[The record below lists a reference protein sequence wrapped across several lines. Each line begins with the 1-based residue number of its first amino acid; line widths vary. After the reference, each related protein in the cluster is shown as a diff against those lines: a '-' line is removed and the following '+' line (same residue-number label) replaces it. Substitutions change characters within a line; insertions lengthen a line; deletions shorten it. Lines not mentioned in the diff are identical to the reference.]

1 MGQASSQ
8 MPGCQSQT
16 ARQAD
21 VPLSAVQGP
30 TGQGLLLRMR
40 VSKDI
45 VITSLWGSR
54 NTLQSTASTQGFKG
68 VRSATCVPNTE
79 LDLIWSHPGET
90 TCRPLN
96 NNYNLGEKQTSIF
109 SISLEHDSCV
119 IQDIGWDYTRLYS
132 SSYPSRGFNLSES
145 PASSAPPPPLQVL
158 GVPQPRSQNA

>member
-30 TGQGLLLRMR
+30 TGQWLLLRMR

-54 NTLQSTASTQGFKG
+54 NTLQSTASTQGFNG
-68 VRSATCVPNTE
+68 VRSTTCVPNTE
-79 LDLIWSHPGET
+79 LDLIWSHQA
-90 TCRPLN
+90 
-96 NNYNLGEKQTSIF
+96 KQG
-109 SISLEHDSCV
+109 V
-119 IQDIGWDYTRLYS
+119 
-132 SSYPSRGFNLSES
+132 
-145 PASSAPPPPLQVL
+145 APK
-158 GVPQPRSQNA
+158 